1 MVEWRTRGLYWLA
14 NASYRQWQ
22 VVVLLVLGAIFTFL
36 GGFGASVRFATQVVA
51 EYYLSSGETA
61 ADTIQGQNHLL
72 QAVQSQPTWARPHLS
87 LAQAYYNDNWY
98 EGAIDEARRA
108 FELSNE
114 PSEKSLAMYV
124 VGISHMKTGENEQA
138 IDDFKLAIEMNRD
151 NARAQS
157 ALQELLQPGSTVP
170 AEESPAV
177 VP

>member
-1 MVEWRTRGLYWLA
+1 MVEWRARGLYWLA

-22 VVVLLVLGAIFTFL
+22 VVILLVLGAIFTFL
-36 GGFGASVRFATQVVA
+36 GGFGASVRFATQVLA

-61 ADTIQGQNHLL
+61 ADTIEGQKHLL
-72 QAVQSQPTWARPHLS
+72 QATQLQPTWVRPHLS
-87 LAQAYYNDNWY
+87 LAQAYYNDSWY
-98 EGAIDEARRA
+98 GGAIDEARRA

-114 PSEKSLAMYV
+114 PTEKSLAMYV
-124 VGISHMKTGENEQA
+124 VGISHMKTGENDQA

-157 ALQELLQPGSTVP
+157 ALQELLQAGTVP
-170 AEESPAV
+170 SRESSAV